1 MRRFGES
8 LTTRLP
14 RCPKPTELTSSICAV
29 HVHPNAHSC
38 SQLWRNQ
45 RRNPRF
51 IESASQTHMLKRP
64 PGPLFTQSQALEAQ
78 LSILPTTHSLG
89 KGYHRPEFR
98 HRFSAVPGDPRARIE
113 VGRSYRAFARTR
125 LLLTTSVPSN
135 RKTLLLSS
143 ALVTT
148 SCVAHECAAGGNS
161 LLTQHHFCFFASLLP
176 TTCEVRKA
184 WHYPN
189 GVHTS

>member
-51 IESASQTHMLKRP
+51 IESASQTHKLKRP

-125 LLLTTSVPSN
+125 LLLTTTSVPSN
-135 RKTLLLSS
+135 RKTFVIFRSRHNILCGPRMRSRRQ
-143 ALVTT
+143 LVAHTT
-148 SCVAHECAAGGNS
+148 SFLFLCFSLTNHMRGTESVA
-161 LLTQHHFCFFASLLP
+161 LP
-176 TTCEVRKA
+176 
-184 WHYPN
+184 
-189 GVHTS
+189 